1 MNQSTDLDLRI
12 LKIKSCSSR
21 TGQST
26 LNYHVGCDEEGELY
40 FRIYGNSGHGFFN
53 NNWVSLNAIED
64 ALSQVGPDFTSYALK
79 ILYDHRSSNSP
90 AFLLAAL
97 MEERL
102 VVISTV
108 QKRGYQKTDF
118 GPFKERMKSLIDSS
132 TNLDPNSKPPKITK
146 RKQAL
151 NDDAVIETLVHS

>member
-64 ALSQVGPDFTSYALK
+64 ALTGGHFTSFALK
-79 ILYDHRSSNSP
+79 PLFDKRSTNSP

-97 MEERL
+97 LEEGL
-102 VVISTV
+102 VKIAITP
-108 QKRGYQKTDF
+108 KRCYIKSDF

-151 NDDAVIETLVHS
+151 NDDAVIDVLVHS

>member
-1 MNQSTDLDLRI
+1 MNQSSDLDLRI
-12 LKIKSCSSR
+12 LKIKSCPSR
-21 TGQST
+21 TGRST
-26 LNYHVGCDEEGELY
+26 LCYHIGCNDTGELY
-40 FRIYGNSGHGFFN
+40 FRIHANSGNGFFN
-53 NNWVSLNAIED
+53 DNWVSLNDIDE
-64 ALSQVGPDFTSYALK
+64 ALTGGHFTSFALK
-79 ILYDHRSSNSP
+79 CLYDKRSSNSP

-97 MEERL
+97 LEEGL
-102 VVISTV
+102 VKIAITP
-108 QKRGYQKTDF
+108 KRCYIKSDF